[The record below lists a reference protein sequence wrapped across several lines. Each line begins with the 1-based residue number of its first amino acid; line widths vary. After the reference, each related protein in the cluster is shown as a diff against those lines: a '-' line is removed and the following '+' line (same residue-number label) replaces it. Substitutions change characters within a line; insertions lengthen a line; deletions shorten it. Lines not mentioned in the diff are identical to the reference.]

1 MLLKLIFI
9 AAGGAIGAV
18 VRFAVGE
25 ALMLALGKA
34 FPFGT
39 LAVNVAGCFLL
50 GFLAGLHT
58 HALSTEV
65 RTGLAAGFLGALT
78 TFSTFG
84 FETVDH
90 LQQQNWMIAGL
101 NVAANLFLGLVA
113 VWLGLLLSSAIAKG

>member
-1 MLLKLIFI
+1 MLLKLSLI

-25 ALMLALGKA
+25 GLMLALGKS

-50 GFLAGLHT
+50 GFLAGLGT
-58 HALSTEV
+58 HALSTEL

-84 FETVDH
+84 FETVDNV
-90 LQQQNWMIAGL
+90 QQQRWGIAGL
-101 NVAANLFLGLVA
+101 NIAANLALGLAA
-113 VWLGLLLSSAIAKG
+113 VWLGMTVAKMIASR